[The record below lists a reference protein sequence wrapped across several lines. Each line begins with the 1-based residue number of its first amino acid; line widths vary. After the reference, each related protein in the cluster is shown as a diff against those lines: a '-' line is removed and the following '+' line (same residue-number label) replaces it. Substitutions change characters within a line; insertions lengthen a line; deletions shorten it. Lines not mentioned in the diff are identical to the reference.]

1 MKRNHPSKTNPIFS
15 PMLTVKELSYRLQVS
30 YETALFIAKCE
41 IGCVRVGRQYRIPEE
56 RLQRYIQAL
65 TRQAN

>member
-1 MKRNHPSKTNPIFS
+1 MKRNHPSKTNPIFFFFF
-15 PMLTVKELSYRLQVS
+15 TVKELSYRLQVS
-30 YETALFIAKCE
+30 YETALSIAKYE

-56 RLQRYIQAL
+56 RLQRYIKAL

>member
-1 MKRNHPSKTNPIFS
+1 
-15 PMLTVKELSYRLQVS
+15 MLTVKELSYRLQVS

-56 RLQRYIQAL
+56 RLQRYIKAL

>member
-1 MKRNHPSKTNPIFS
+1 
-15 PMLTVKELSYRLQVS
+15 MLTVRELSHRLQVS
-30 YETALFIAKCE
+30 YETALSIAKYE

-56 RLQRYIQAL
+56 RLQRYIKAL